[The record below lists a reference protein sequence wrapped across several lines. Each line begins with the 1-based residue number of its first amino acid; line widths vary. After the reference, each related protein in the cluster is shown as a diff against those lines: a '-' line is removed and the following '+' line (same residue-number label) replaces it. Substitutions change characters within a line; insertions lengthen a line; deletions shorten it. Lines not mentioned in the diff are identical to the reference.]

1 MKTNAQAQCDNCEAS
16 YAQVE
21 QGRREYFI
29 PWGSY
34 FLCDV
39 CHRLAIMEA
48 LQPGSKPVSNQQTFK
63 AIFSRK

>member
-1 MKTNAQAQCDNCEAS
+1 MKTDSHTKCAKCEAS
-16 YAQVE
+16 YAHVE

-48 LQPGSKPVSNQQTFK
+48 IQTE
-63 AIFSRK
+63 S

>member
-1 MKTNAQAQCDNCEAS
+1 MKTDSQTECANCDVRYSN
-16 YAQVE
+16 VE

-34 FLCDV
+34 FLCDM

-48 LQPGSKPVSNQQTFK
+48 LQTESKEPLETLK
-63 AIFSRK
+63 